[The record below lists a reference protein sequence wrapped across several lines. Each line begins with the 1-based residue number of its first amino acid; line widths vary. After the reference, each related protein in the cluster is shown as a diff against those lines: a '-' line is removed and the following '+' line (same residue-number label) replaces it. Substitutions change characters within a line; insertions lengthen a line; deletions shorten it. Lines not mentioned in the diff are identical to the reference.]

1 MTAMHKTLLALG
13 LLLTV
18 AALPVAQADHHA
30 IPATAAGALPA
41 KGESQQSV
49 LGRYGEPKTRHAA
62 VGGSSAVQPPIT
74 RWDYPG
80 FSVFFENS
88 HVVDAVVPD
97 APAPLFNTD
106 ELAPAGG

>member
-1 MTAMHKTLLALG
+1 MIAMHKTLLALG
-13 LLLTV
+13 LLMT
-18 AALPVAQADHHA
+18 AAAVPVAQADYHA
-30 IPATAAGALPA
+30 VPATAAATLPT
-41 KGESQQSV
+41 KGESQQTV

-62 VGGSSAVQPPIT
+62 VGGASAVQPPIT

-106 ELAPAGG
+106 ELGG